1 MALKIIKSGLSTSVQ
16 DLGRPGY
23 FHLGIPISGAMD
35 RYALRAANMLVGNP
49 EDAAGLEGV
58 LMGPEIEF
66 TEDATV
72 AVTGADMP
80 MTVDGEKTLRFLVAL
95 PLILISV
102 AVQHIPSV
110 HWVVLRV
117 AQLLRVISFLLVAE
131 AFEQLANQYQTICV
145 SSRATPLSYGFCQ
158 VSIGTG

>member
-58 LMGPEIEF
+58 FIGPEIEF

-80 MTVDGEKTLRFLVAL
+80 ITVDGE
-95 PLILISV
+95 
-102 AVQHIPSV
+102 AVQSWTSFSVKTGQTLSFGFLGLDWKPISIIPIKS
-110 HWVVLRV
+110 HKRDLNFIW
-117 AQLLRVISFLLVAE
+117 F
-131 AFEQLANQYQTICV
+131 F
-145 SSRATPLSYGFCQ
+145 
-158 VSIGTG
+158 